1 MWLLSPETYVVSS
14 NSNANEH
21 YGLNP
26 SQFYF
31 FFGSKAS
38 RDDSFST
45 KIQPLKTNYAKQ
57 EGIKTESMVNWTH
70 S

>member
-26 SQFYF
+26 SQFF
-31 FFGSKAS
+31 FFLEARLQGMILFPQKSNHSKQ
-38 RDDSFST
+38 T
-45 KIQPLKTNYAKQ
+45 MLNKK
-57 EGIKTESMVNWTH
+57 E
-70 S
+70 